1 MQKDKERKESE
12 MAVIDF
18 IVSILST
25 PAILVGLIA
34 LLGLVLQKAP
44 TEQVISGTLKT
55 IVGFLV
61 LGAGASFV
69 QTGSLLAFGEV
80 FNYAFHMQGVVTN
93 TDAFAAIA
101 LKDFGQATA
110 LIMCVGMIV
119 NIVLARFS
127 NLKFIFLTGHSA
139 LYMSAMFAVFL
150 SGVGHLSGWQLVV
163 AGGALQGLYMAL
175 APAICEPTMKKVTGT
190 DAVALGHTSSV
201 AYWAAGAIG
210 SLFGKGEDTKST
222 EDIKFSQ
229 ALSFL
234 RDTTVAIGLTMVL
247 FFVVVTGIAV
257 AQGILAA
264 DPSQFQNLDELLNVG
279 TDTQTNWI
287 VWSIKSGLS
296 FAGGVYIILAGVRMV
311 ISEITPAFKGIADK
325 LVPGAKPALDCPV
338 TFAYAPNAVI
348 IGFLSSF
355 VGGIVAL
362 AILGFI
368 DASMIPVALILPGV
382 VPHFFCGATAGVF
395 GNARG
400 GIRGC
405 VAGSFVN
412 GLLGG
417 FLPAACM
424 PVLTAQGFSNL
435 TFGDADFG
443 TIGILLNGVMQLL
456 QGPGLLVLCIV
467 LCLLPI
473 AVSLIKPA
481 KKADAE

>member
-1 MQKDKERKESE
+1 MP
-12 MAVIDF
+12 VIDF
-18 IVSILST
+18 VVSILST

-34 LLGLVLQKAP
+34 LLGLLLQKAP
-44 TEQVISGTLKT
+44 LEKVITGTLKT

-110 LIMCVGMIV
+110 LIMCVGMLM

-163 AGGALQGLYMAL
+163 AGGALMGLYMAL

-210 SLFGKGEDTKST
+210 SLFSKKGEKVKST
-222 EDIKFSQ
+222 EDINFSQ

-257 AQGILAA
+257 VQGLLNE
-264 DPSQFQNLDELLNVG
+264 DPSQFQNLNELLNVG

-287 VWSIKSGLS
+287 VWSIKSGLA
-296 FAGGVYIILAGVRMV
+296 FAGGVYVILAGVRMV
-311 ISEITPAFKGIADK
+311 IGEITPAFKGIADK

-348 IGFLSSF
+348 IGFLCSF
-355 VGGIVAL
+355 AGGIVAL
-362 AILGFI
+362 LVLGLI
-368 DASMIPVALILPGV
+368 DATMIPVALILPGV

-400 GIRGC
+400 GIKGC

-443 TIGILLNGVMQLL
+443 TIGILLNGVMGFL

-467 LCLLPI
+467 LALLPI
-473 AVSLIKPA
+473 IIARFVPS
-481 KKADAE
+481 KAQAE

>member
-1 MQKDKERKESE
+1 MP
-12 MAVIDF
+12 VIDF
-18 IVSILST
+18 VVSILST

-34 LLGLVLQKAP
+34 LLGLLLQKAP
-44 TEQVISGTLKT
+44 LEKVITGTLKT

-110 LIMCVGMIV
+110 LIMCVGMLM

-163 AGGALQGLYMAL
+163 AGGALMGLYMAL

-210 SLFGKGEDTKST
+210 SLFSKKGEKVKST
-222 EDIKFSQ
+222 EDINFSQ

-257 AQGILAA
+257 AQGLLNE
-264 DPSQFQNLDELLNVG
+264 DPSQFQNLNELLNVG

-287 VWSIKSGLS
+287 VWSIKSGLA

-311 ISEITPAFKGIADK
+311 IGEITPAFKGIADK

-348 IGFLSSF
+348 IGFLCSF
-355 VGGIVAL
+355 AGGIVAL
-362 AILGFI
+362 LVLGLI
-368 DASMIPVALILPGV
+368 DATMIPVALILPGV

-400 GIRGC
+400 GIKGC
-405 VAGSFVN
+405 IAGSFVN

-443 TIGILLNGVMQLL
+443 TIGILLNGVMGFL

-467 LCLLPI
+467 LALLPI
-473 AVSLIKPA
+473 IIARFVPS
-481 KKADAE
+481 KAQAE

>member
-1 MQKDKERKESE
+1 MP
-12 MAVIDF
+12 VIDF
-18 IVSILST
+18 VVSILST

-34 LLGLVLQKAP
+34 LLGLLLQKAP
-44 TEQVISGTLKT
+44 LEKVITGTLKT

-110 LIMCVGMIV
+110 LIMCVGMLM

-163 AGGALQGLYMAL
+163 AGGALMGLYMAL

-210 SLFGKGEDTKST
+210 SLFSKKGEKVKST
-222 EDIKFSQ
+222 EDINFSQ

-257 AQGILAA
+257 AQGLLNE
-264 DPSQFQNLDELLNVG
+264 DPSQFQNLNELLNVG

-287 VWSIKSGLS
+287 VWSIKSGLA
-296 FAGGVYIILAGVRMV
+296 FAGGVYVILAGVRMV
-311 ISEITPAFKGIADK
+311 IGEITPAFKGIADK

-348 IGFLSSF
+348 IGFLCSF
-355 VGGIVAL
+355 AGGIVAL
-362 AILGFI
+362 LVLGLI
-368 DASMIPVALILPGV
+368 DATMIPVALILPGV

-400 GIRGC
+400 GIKGC

-435 TFGDADFG
+435 TFGGADFG
-443 TIGILLNGVMQLL
+443 TIGILLNGVMGFL

-467 LCLLPI
+467 LALLPI
-473 AVSLIKPA
+473 IIARFVPS
-481 KKADAE
+481 KAQAE